1 MDCKHGFCRL
11 NMTCFI
17 SVNPCCNLHWVWII
31 NDGINE
37 YQWMP
42 WWCRICHKCQLHG
55 HHVQNLR
62 FVLCMPLRSY
72 AHVLYCHQMGRKHPN
87 PMIPPSWYPATRAF
101 LRESALPV
109 FSEELLPDAVSQ
121 NIFMIVTDI
130 DINCIITIC
139 TADFSTHGRFITLGC
154 WRKYHIS
161 ALLPARRVQWMRLCW
176 PAPMPIA
183 CPSFT

>member
-1 MDCKHGFCRL
+1 MVITYRASSLCYVFHSAL
-11 NMTCFI
+11 M
-17 SVNPCCNLHWVWII
+17 
-31 NDGINE
+31 
-37 YQWMP
+37 
-42 WWCRICHKCQLHG
+42 RI
-55 HHVQNLR
+55 
-62 FVLCMPLRSY
+62 
-72 AHVLYCHQMGRKHPN
+72 VLYCHQMGRKHPN

-183 CPSFT
+183 CPSLHNKQNYFVYILR